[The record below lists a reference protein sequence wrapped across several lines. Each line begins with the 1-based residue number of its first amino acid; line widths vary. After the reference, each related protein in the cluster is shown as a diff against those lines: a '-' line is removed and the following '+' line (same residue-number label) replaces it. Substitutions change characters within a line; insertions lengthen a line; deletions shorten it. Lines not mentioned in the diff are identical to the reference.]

1 MNCDYFER
9 SLYVRDRTIK
19 EYEEGDDLRRLLYHF
34 LQNYKW
40 NDKAKV
46 NTVEILNDAFYLVA
60 RLYVDD
66 YPEEEM
72 ILKYIEFYTEYNR
85 HYWKERGAILSDADF
100 DRVERNNTRVLLVM
114 FTILS
119 LQKNLSNEILDFLC
133 IFRTFLIGDAHF
145 PDFESIAE
153 KWKSDYGL
161 FCTDL
166 TPNPSLEVIRD
177 TYAMARTEN
186 RPEYLI
192 AIDKLDF
199 AFYYSGLGKYIKF
212 HKSIENQHAFVTLVY
227 NECMIFLK
235 ETMGSLKSKDFEEAK
250 DRRAMYDYE
259 IERGVYLQ
267 YCDFASEGIRDD
279 GTYYSQLTP
288 SKVQLLRKRLL
299 LLEDTLG
306 NRDAEIKQLY
316 QKFKNYQDSAKK
328 DSAELFDK
336 LISIQSEK
344 THLENELK
352 ALKEATATGNPK
364 QCVSLQK
371 IKKRL
376 IDLNDYDDAKRFIN
390 YLNEMRLFA
399 DDEWEK
405 VEQAIRNHYQK
416 QEEKK
421 NVAVVQQITQS
432 NVFNGDVNDPTFK
445 Q

>member
-9 SLYVRDRTIK
+9 CLYVRDRTIK
-19 EYEEGDDLRRLLYHF
+19 EYEESDDLRRLLYQF

-72 ILKYIEFYTEYNR
+72 ILKYIDFYTEYNR
-85 HYWKERGAILSDADF
+85 QYWKERGTILSDADS

-119 LQKNLSNEILDFLC
+119 LQKNLSNEIQDFLC
-133 IFRTFLIGDAHF
+133 IFKSFLKEDVHF
-145 PDFESIAE
+145 MDFENIAK

-166 TPNPSLEVIRD
+166 TPNPSLEVIKNI
-177 TYAMARTEN
+177 YAMARTES
-186 RPEYLI
+186 RTEYII

-199 AFYYSGLGKYIKF
+199 AFYYAGLGKYIKF
-212 HKSIENQHAFVTLVY
+212 HKSIEEQHAFVNFAY
-227 NECMIFLK
+227 NECMGFFK
-235 ETMGSLKSKDFEEAK
+235 ETKGNLKAIDFEVANERK
-250 DRRAMYDYE
+250 AMYDYE

-267 YCDFASEGIRDD
+267 YCDFASEGIRND

-306 NRDAEIKQLY
+306 KRDAEIEQLC
-316 QKFKNYQDSAKK
+316 QKFKDYQDSTKK
-328 DSAELFDK
+328 DSAELFEN
-336 LISIQSEK
+336 LIAIQKER
-344 THLENELK
+344 TRLENELK

-432 NVFNGDVNDPTFK
+432 NVFNGEVNDPTFK
-445 Q
+445 